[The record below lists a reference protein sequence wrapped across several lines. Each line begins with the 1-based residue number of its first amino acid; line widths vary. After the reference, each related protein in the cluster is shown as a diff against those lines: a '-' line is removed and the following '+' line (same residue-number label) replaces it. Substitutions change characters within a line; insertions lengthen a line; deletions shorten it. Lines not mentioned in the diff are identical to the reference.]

1 MSSPPPASSNGYNQI
16 RLSPDK
22 AAQPAAP
29 QKWGRA
35 QWMVLTLCMLAYA
48 AVCSELLVFVYI
60 QSAVTT
66 EFRLNAYAFPLLPVA
81 TTIVSMLCGPVWGGL
96 ADKLGFGRQRTF
108 LFAAAVASLACVAS
122 AFAPSFAWLLAL
134 RCAATVGGTGLTVV
148 LFVLMAE
155 ASPPGKRGKALVIL
169 TCAGTAGVLYVA
181 GVAWG
186 LSAIASPAGTWL
198 GYRTW
203 RWLTLA
209 AAIPVVASLGVRLC
223 VGVVPL
229 PHPAEQ
235 RALVQATSIPEHT
248 SRSPGAL
255 VAVWRR
261 LAHLLA
267 PRFRR
272 RSLCLCVVW
281 FCAEAAYWGT
291 TMYLPTYLNTVD
303 VNPYATLTLPR
314 MCSLVKLLRAHP
326 LFGQACYHVPDGGGR
341 GAGAGGDDGFGRP
354 RRVGSAAYT
363 AVVHRLSCCVHWR
376 PRPVCVPRRYPCSY
390 RCQFVPVLHPDP
402 HVCNLVRRHPGTV
415 SRGVASPDAAPC

>member
-303 VNPYATLTLPR
+303 VNPYATLGLPR
-314 MCSLVKLLRAHP
+314 TCSLVELFTAYP

-341 GAGAGGDDGFGRP
+341 GARAGGDDGAGRP
-354 RRVGSAAYT
+354 LRVGSAAYT

>member
-248 SRSPGAL
+248 SGSPGAL

-303 VNPYATLTLPR
+303 VNPYATPGLPR
-314 MCSLVKLLRAHP
+314 TCSLVELFTAYP

-376 PRPVCVPRRYPCSY
+376 PRPVCVPRHYPGSY
-390 RCQFVPVLHPDP
+390 RCQFVPVLHANP
-402 HVCNLVRRHPGTV
+402 HVCNLVRRHSGTV